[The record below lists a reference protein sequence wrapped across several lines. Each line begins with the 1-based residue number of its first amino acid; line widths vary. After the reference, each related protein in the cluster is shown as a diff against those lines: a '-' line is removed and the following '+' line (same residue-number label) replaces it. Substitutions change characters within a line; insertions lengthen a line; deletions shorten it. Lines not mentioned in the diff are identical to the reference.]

1 MVGKIDAYLGF
12 YMGFPGGTSGK
23 EPDCQRRIETR
34 KTVDQKSTGF
44 RRGSWIKRESLPFPR
59 VGAHLVLSPY
69 FAGEPPPRPDLR
81 NLKSREYLTKLKSW
95 RAFLVAQTVKNPAA
109 VWETWV

>member
-1 MVGKIDAYLGF
+1 MNILSEKQWE
-12 YMGFPGGTSGK
+12 MSGS
-23 EPDCQRRIETR
+23 PLNYVCFIETR